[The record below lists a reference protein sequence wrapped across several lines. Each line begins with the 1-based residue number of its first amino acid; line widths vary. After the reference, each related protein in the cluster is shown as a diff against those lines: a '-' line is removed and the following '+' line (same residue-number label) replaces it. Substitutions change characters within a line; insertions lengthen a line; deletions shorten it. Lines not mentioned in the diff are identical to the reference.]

1 MFGYDFFIA
10 LSIFINPE
18 QSLDLII
25 PPICELPSLRI
36 LYIRISYKVDAD
48 ILAIMLGYY
57 LTFVECLYLDAYINL
72 SSFEYFTNNC
82 KSNLIN
88 WNINIQV
95 DDSFRANHLRCVDD
109 FQKVHNSLNVLGITP
124 CDPWTDKELEII
136 CSLENQGVNVTSIY
150 KNHEYFSILYVNFD
164 NLHTVII

>member
-36 LYIRISYKVDAD
+36 LWIKTYYDDVAD
-48 ILAIMLGYY
+48 ILTRMLGDY
-57 LTFVECLYLDAYINL
+57 LTFVECLYLDACINL

-109 FQKVHNSLNVLGITP
+109 FQKVNNSLNVLGIKPTP
-124 CDPWTDKELEII
+124 CKVPFTDKELEII
-136 CSLENQGVNVTSIY
+136 CSLGNQGVNVTSIY
-150 KNHEYFSILYVNFD
+150 NNYDIY
-164 NLHTVII
+164 I